1 MSPLEI
7 ISRLC
12 DVTNNLSEI
21 VKEQQTII
29 ERSKVEEAVKRE
41 LRGKIGDV
49 DEELDVIEYHSRRYA
64 DIDDIEAEM
73 GKGDTVD
80 D

>member
-12 DVTNNLSEI
+12 AVTETLSEI
-21 VKEQQTII
+21 VKKQQETI
-29 ERSKVEEAVKRE
+29 ERSKVEEEVKEE
-41 LRGKIGDV
+41 LRRMVNETDR
-49 DEELDVIEYHSRRYA
+49 ELDVIEYHMRRHC
-64 DIDDIEAEM
+64 DTDDVGAF
-73 GKGDTVD
+73 GKEQPSD

>member
-12 DVTNNLSEI
+12 DVTENLSAI
-21 VKEQQTII
+21 VKKQQTII
-29 ERSKVEEAVKRE
+29 EQSKIEEVVKEE
-41 LRGKIGDV
+41 LRNMVNEADGK
-49 DEELDVIEYHSRRYA
+49 LDVLEYHMRRYC
-64 DIDDIEAEM
+64 DTDDVGAF
-73 GKGDTVD
+73 GKEQPSD